1 MQLRRANMEW
11 LLCTVLDNIHFPSP
25 VTLGALR
32 GELCRVTHQLVPS
45 LGGRALVSDQSFTL
59 PDGGA
64 ITLFAGNT

>member
-11 LLCTVLDNIHFPSP
+11 LLCTVLGNIPFPSP

-32 GELCRVTHQLVPS
+32 GELCRVTHQLVSS

-59 PDGGA
+59 LDGGA
-64 ITLFAGNT
+64 IMLYAGNT

>member
-1 MQLRRANMEW
+1 MDAKGQHG
-11 LLCTVLDNIHFPSP
+11 TVLGNIRP

-64 ITLFAGNT
+64 IMLFAGNT